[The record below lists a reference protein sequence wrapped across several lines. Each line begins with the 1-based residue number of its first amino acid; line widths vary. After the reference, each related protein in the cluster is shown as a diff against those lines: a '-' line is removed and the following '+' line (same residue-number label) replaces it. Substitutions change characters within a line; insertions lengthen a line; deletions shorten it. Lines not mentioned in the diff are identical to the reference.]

1 MTAWSQDSSIVAGAI
16 AILTHDVAERAAC
29 LDLDRHPLVV
39 VLGGK
44 PVAFRR
50 QTGVG
55 GRGGLQQ
62 KTPRTHYALR
72 HQNLI
77 ELFSK
82 FSKLVKERQHIHDLL
97 NCTILQQRK
106 FLHFQ

>member
-1 MTAWSQDSSIVAGAI
+1 MTAWIWNSSTAAGAI
-16 AILTHDVAERAAC
+16 AILTCDGAERAEC
-29 LDLDRHPLVV
+29 LDFDRHPSVV

-44 PVAFRR
+44 PVAFRG
-50 QTGVG
+50 QTGVD

-77 ELFSK
+77 ELF
-82 FSKLVKERQHIHDLL
+82 V
-97 NCTILQQRK
+97 
-106 FLHFQ
+106 